1 MKHLKFNSQQT
12 FLEGSFKKE
21 HLYTDVLRVFK

>member
-21 HLYTDVLRVFK
+21 HLYKK